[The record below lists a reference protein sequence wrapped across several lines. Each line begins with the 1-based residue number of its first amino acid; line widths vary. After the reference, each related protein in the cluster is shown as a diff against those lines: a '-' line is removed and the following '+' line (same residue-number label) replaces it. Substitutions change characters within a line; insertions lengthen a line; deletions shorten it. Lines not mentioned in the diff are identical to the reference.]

1 MIFHSIIQKG
11 GEFVKNSFWIS
22 LFLYFFV
29 LGIGLLIPASEGYN
43 TIVWKLVIG
52 QVWTLPLFLI
62 SLVTLKVINRK
73 KSQKKD

>member
-1 MIFHSIIQKG
+1 M
-11 GEFVKNSFWIS
+11 KNSFWIS

>member
-1 MIFHSIIQKG
+1 M
-11 GEFVKNSFWIS
+11 KNSFWIS

-29 LGIGLLIPASEGYN
+29 LGIGLLIPTSEGYK

-52 QVWTLPLFLI
+52 QVWALPVFFI

-73 KSQKKD
+73 KSQKKIES